1 MQNNGSPSSGVQ
13 QPSADQPRYSTD
25 QLRAEEKAP
34 TMQYRQTNIKTYSG
48 RYNRDSRR

>member
-13 QPSADQPRYSTD
+13 QPTADQPRYSTD

-48 RYNRDSRR
+48 RYNRPTRR